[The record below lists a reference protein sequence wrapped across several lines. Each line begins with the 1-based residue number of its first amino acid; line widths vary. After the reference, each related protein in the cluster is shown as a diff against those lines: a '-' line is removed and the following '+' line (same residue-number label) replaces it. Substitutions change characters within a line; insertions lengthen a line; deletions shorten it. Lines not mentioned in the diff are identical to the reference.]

1 MDAQGLRIPRSLS
14 PSLPAPRTALLHVPV
29 PARLAAAPGAPSP
42 RPFLPRSLRS
52 LCPSLLP
59 YNVPAQPLDRPAR
72 AARVPRVG
80 AGGISGQVP
89 RFPPNATRRSGGSG
103 EGGRRAGG
111 QRGLSAGP
119 GGAGGREERG
129 SGGWEA
135 GGPGRMCMCACP
147 ARGCGGCGGHSPW
160 RRRAARRCP
169 GYRRLGAALQ
179 ARPRARPIRHR
190 LPRPGAPAP
199 PVRAGTGGRGGRGS
213 AGRGHSEAEGWVGGG
228 GERCLSGGRGCAGL
242 FHHTP
247 SCHGRWWPFA
257 FVGIHP
263 VGKIPFTVGALWEQ
277 TGSLNLLGSTWVWSM
292 AQHSYLQAELL

>member
-14 PSLPAPRTALLHVPV
+14 PSLPAPSTALLHVPV

-72 AARVPRVG
+72 AARFLAWGLGASQATSPVSPRMRPAG
-80 AGGISGQVP
+80 AGAAAREGGG
-89 RFPPNATRRSGGSG
+89 RAGSGGSPPAPEERG
-103 EGGRRAGG
+103 AGRRGAAAAGRRA
-111 QRGLSAGP
+111 AP
-119 GGAGGREERG
+119 GG
-129 SGGWEA
+129 
-135 GGPGRMCMCACP
+135 CACVRVRHGD
-147 ARGCGGCGGHSPW
+147 AGDAGDTHHGGGG

-199 PVRAGTGGRGGRGS
+199 PVRAGTGGRDGRGS
-213 AGRGHSEAEGWVGGG
+213 AERGHSKAEGWVGGG
-228 GERCLSGGRGCAGL
+228 
-242 FHHTP
+242 
-247 SCHGRWWPFA
+247 
-257 FVGIHP
+257 V
-263 VGKIPFTVGALWEQ
+263 
-277 TGSLNLLGSTWVWSM
+277 
-292 AQHSYLQAELL
+292 